1 MTVLDDVFDSL
12 ATMSLLQLL
21 LAFVAC
27 TGYMLAQGR
36 LVTARARRI
45 AAAAAV
51 VAALAF
57 VLLGG
62 TWARSAMLIAFAIAG
77 LGAFIASVWLSGR
90 LLGLA
95 PEQAVLAA
103 DSGHGEDPIAL
114 ESDVITVPGSA
125 CPRPRRTPMPS
136 A

>member
-27 TGYMLAQGR
+27 TGYTLAQGR
-36 LVTARARRI
+36 LVTPRARHI
-45 AAAAAV
+45 AAATTAA
-51 VAALAF
+51 AAIGF

-77 LGAFIASVWLSGR
+77 LGAFIAIVWLSGW
-90 LLGLA
+90 LLGFA
-95 PEQAVLAA
+95 STHVAHTPQVDDPATPSTDAA
-103 DSGHGEDPIAL
+103 EGPN
-114 ESDVITVPGSA
+114 SA
-125 CPRPRRTPMPS
+125 NPRPRRTPMPS
-136 A
+136 T

>member
-1 MTVLDDVFDSL
+1 MTALDDVFDSL
-12 ATMSLLQLL
+12 TAMSLLQLL

-27 TGYMLAQGR
+27 TGYTLAQGR
-36 LVTARARRI
+36 LVTPGARRI
-45 AAAAAV
+45 AATTTAAA
-51 VAALAF
+51 AIGF

-77 LGAFIASVWLSGR
+77 LGAFIAIVWLSGR

-95 PEQAVLAA
+95 PAQAVLAA